1 LPPHPPLPLS
11 LLNSLF
17 SSRVPEREAL
27 ASGEREKREERWR
40 IRRMGKERRKNGFVF
55 GDDSIIKGVA
65 GHCLYRLGYDYE
77 LGYSGWLAGC
87 VIYLHL
93 PAVVDSN
100 PQRASERGED

>member
-1 LPPHPPLPLS
+1 MTVS
-11 LLNSLF
+11 LRGWL
-17 SSRVPEREAL
+17 
-27 ASGEREKREERWR
+27 
-40 IRRMGKERRKNGFVF
+40 
-55 GDDSIIKGVA
+55 DDA
-65 GHCLYRLGYDYE
+65 LYRLGYDYE